1 MDFRILA
8 NSSKT
13 FSTIIF
19 STEEGKNFSKFLFV
33 KQYEALVDKARFY
46 IWLIQ
51 KKLNLLFAFSI
62 ILIFFTKSFCL
73 NSKFGKSLF
82 ILIFFFKK
90 INISH

>member
-33 KQYEALVDKARFY
+33 KQYEALVDKARFLY
-46 IWLIQ
+46 LADS
-51 KKLNLLFAFSI
+51 KKVKSPFFAFSI
-62 ILIFFTKSFCL
+62 ILIFFTKSFCF
-73 NSKFGKSLF
+73 NYKF
-82 ILIFFFKK
+82 
-90 INISH
+90 